1 MKRDHTRLMQALAE
15 AYARYSPRSAALQ
28 ERAQRVMVDGG
39 SHNVRLIWPFSPRIT
54 SARGAWLRDEDGH
67 NILDLW
73 QGHFANVLGHNPEVV
88 TTALAE
94 ALRSGWG
101 LLGGMT
107 DVLQIEVAEILCRQT
122 GSERVRFTT
131 SGSLATMYAILLARA
146 FTGRSLVLKVGGGW
160 HGAQPWGLKGVEFRQ
175 GYEQPDSEGLS
186 PAQMADVCVTR
197 FNDVEALRRA
207 FRELGD
213 RLACFIVEPF
223 IGAGGFLP
231 ARREYLQEARRLT
244 EHYGAVLIF
253 DEIISGF
260 RFRAGDAGALYGI
273 RPDLATFGKA
283 MGGGM
288 PVAAVAGRADILELA
303 GRESSRVRF
312 SGGTYS
318 AHPASMLAAKV
329 MMAHLVEHEAE
340 IYPRLAELGE
350 KARRTMEAAFAEEG
364 IYARCS
370 GHRADVLPGSSLV
383 KLHFPYREDTPLE
396 SPDEAHNP
404 DICDDVLAEK
414 ALRLALLL
422 EDVHTVHGGGA
433 LSTAHNEEDIAFLGE
448 ACRRAARRIK
458 PYL

>member
-1 MKRDHTRLMQALAE
+1 MQRDHSRLMQDLAE
-15 AYARYSPRSAALQ
+15 EYARHSPRSAALQ
-28 ERAQRVMVDGG
+28 ERARQAMVDGG
-39 SHNVRLIWPFSPRIT
+39 SHNPRLVWPFPPRIT
-54 SARGAWLRDEDGH
+54 SAKGAWLRDEDGH
-67 NILDLW
+67 DILDLW

-88 TTALAE
+88 TTALAG

-101 LLGGMT
+101 LLSGMT
-107 DVLQIEVAEILCRQT
+107 DALQIEVAEILCRQT

-146 FTGRSLVLKVGGGW
+146 FTGRRLVLKVGGGW

-186 PAQMADVCVTR
+186 PDQTAEVCVTR
-197 FNDVEALRRA
+197 FNDVEALQQV
-207 FRELGD
+207 FRQFGD
-213 RLACFIVEPF
+213 RLACFIIEPF
-223 IGAGGFLP
+223 IGAGGFIP

-303 GRESSRVRF
+303 GRRSGRVRF

-329 MMAHLVEHEAE
+329 MMTYLVEHEAE
-340 IYPRLAELGE
+340 IYPRLAKLGE
-350 KARRTMEAAFAEEG
+350 KARRAMEAAFAEEG

-370 GHRADVLPGSSLV
+370 GRSEDLPGSSLV

-396 SPDEAHNP
+396 SPDEVHNP

-433 LSTAHNEEDIAFLGE
+433 LSTAHTEEDIAFLGE

>member
-15 AYARYSPRSAALQ
+15 EYARRSPRSAAFQ

-39 SHNVRLIWPFSPRIT
+39 SHNPRLVWPFPPRIV
-54 SARGAWLRDEDGH
+54 SARGGWLQDEDGH
-67 NILDLW
+67 DILDLW

-88 TTALAE
+88 TTALA
-94 ALRSGWG
+94 ASFRSGWG
-101 LLGGMT
+101 LLSGMT

-122 GSERVRFTT
+122 GCERVRFTT

-146 FTGRSLVLKVGGGW
+146 FTGRRLVLKVGGGW

-186 PAQMADVCVTR
+186 PEQIADIHVTR
-197 FNDVEALRRA
+197 FNDVEALQQTFRR
-207 FRELGD
+207 LGD

-223 IGAGGFLP
+223 IGAGGFIP

-244 EHYGAVLIF
+244 EHYGVVLIF

-260 RFRAGDAGALYGI
+260 RFRAGDTGALYGI

-288 PVAAVAGRADILELA
+288 PVAAVAGRAEILELA
-303 GRESSRVRF
+303 GRGSGRVRF

-329 MMAHLVEHEAE
+329 MMTYLVEHEAE

-350 KARRTMEAAFAEEG
+350 KARRTMEAAFVEEG

-370 GHRADVLPGSSLV
+370 GSSEALPGSSLV
-383 KLHFPYREDTPLE
+383 RLHFPYREDTPLE
-396 SPDEAHNP
+396 SPDEVHNP
-404 DICDDVLAEK
+404 DICDDMLAEK
-414 ALRLALLL
+414 VVRLALLL

-433 LSTAHNEEDIAFLGE
+433 LSTAHTEEDIAFLGE
-448 ACRRAARRIK
+448 ACRRVARRIRA
-458 PYL
+458 YL

>member
-1 MKRDHTRLMQALAE
+1 MQRDHSRLMQDLAE
-15 AYARYSPRSAALQ
+15 EYARHSPRSAALQ
-28 ERAQRVMVDGG
+28 ERARQAMVDGG
-39 SHNVRLIWPFSPRIT
+39 SHNPRLVWPFPPRIT
-54 SARGAWLRDEDGH
+54 SAKGAWLRDEDGH
-67 NILDLW
+67 DILDLW

-88 TTALAE
+88 TTALAG

-101 LLGGMT
+101 LLSGMT
-107 DVLQIEVAEILCRQT
+107 DALQIEVAEILCRQT

-146 FTGRSLVLKVGGGW
+146 FTGRRLVLKVGGGW

-186 PAQMADVCVTR
+186 PDQTAEVCVTR
-197 FNDVEALRRA
+197 FNDVEALQQV
-207 FRELGD
+207 FRQFGD
-213 RLACFIVEPF
+213 RLACFIIEPF
-223 IGAGGFLP
+223 IGAGGFIP

-303 GRESSRVRF
+303 GRRSGRVRF

-329 MMAHLVEHEAE
+329 MMTYLVEHEAE

-350 KARRTMEAAFAEEG
+350 KARRAMEAAFAEEG

-370 GHRADVLPGSSLV
+370 GRSEDLPGSSLV

-396 SPDEAHNP
+396 SPDEVHNP

-433 LSTAHNEEDIAFLGE
+433 LSTAHTEEDIAFLGE
-448 ACRRAARRIK
+448 ACRQAARRMK
-458 PYL
+458 PFL